1 MKLVWDTSS
10 LSHAFEDLTHA
21 IGSAVTY
28 CAGKVRC
35 DVKRFL
41 RRRFRSEHDARD
53 LLLDCDVNTCI
64 IPTDISRELMRNPQ
78 MRDELEFLVYGD
90 ETEMIR
96 RYGRRARNA
105 GRLFK
110 PRLKVKPVKDEYFMD
125 VVRVARKNGINI
137 SEQDM
142 KAVALAYQEGATLIT
157 ADRKMKELAEIL
169 GVSVIYTVGEEVRK
183 VNYPTLSERVLQATE
198 K

>member
-28 CAGKVRC
+28 CAGKARC
-35 DVKRFL
+35 DIKRFL

-53 LLLDCDVNTCI
+53 LLLNCDENVCM
-64 IPTDISRELMRNPQ
+64 IPEEIDRELMRNPQ
-78 MRDELEFLVYGD
+78 MRDELEFLIYGD

-96 RYGRRARNA
+96 RYGRRAKYA
-105 GRLFK
+105 SLLFK
-110 PRLKVKPVKDEYFMD
+110 PRLRVRRVKPEYFRD
-125 VVRVARKNGINI
+125 VVSAAKRYGINV

-142 KAVALAYQEGATLIT
+142 KAVALAYQERATLVT
-157 ADRKMKELAEIL
+157 ADRRMKELAELL
-169 GVSVIYTVGEEVRK
+169 GVPVIFTVGETGKIK
-183 VNYPTLSERVLQATE
+183 V
-198 K
+198 

>member
-21 IGSAVTY
+21 IGSAVMY

-53 LLLDCDVNTCI
+53 LLLDCDENVCI
-64 IPTDISRELMRNPQ
+64 IPEEINRELMRNPQ

-96 RYGRRARNA
+96 RYGRRARDA
-105 GRLFK
+105 RRLFES
-110 PRLKVKPVKDEYFMD
+110 RLRVKRVKPEFFRD
-125 VVRVARKNGINI
+125 VASVARRYRIRV

-142 KAVALAYQEGATLIT
+142 KAIALAYQEGATLVT
-157 ADRKMKELAEIL
+157 ADRNMKELAELFGIP
-169 GVSVIYTVGEEVRK
+169 VIYTVEEK
-183 VNYPTLSERVLQATE
+183 
-198 K
+198 

>member
-21 IGSAVTY
+21 IGSAVMY
-28 CAGKVRC
+28 CAGKIRC

-53 LLLDCDVNTCI
+53 LLLDCDDNECL
-64 IPTDISRELMRNPQ
+64 IPVEIQRELRRNPQ

-105 GRLFK
+105 ARVFK
-110 PRLKVKPVKDEYFMD
+110 PRLKVRSVRPEYFRD
-125 VVRVARKNGINI
+125 VLSVAKKHGINV

-142 KAVALAYQEGATLIT
+142 KAVALAYQEGATLVT
-157 ADRKMKELAEIL
+157 ADRKMKGLAELL
-169 GVSVIYTVGEEVRK
+169 GIPVIYTIEVT
-183 VNYPTLSERVLQATE
+183 NIF
-198 K
+198 

>member
-1 MKLVWDTSS
+1 MKFVWDTSS

-28 CAGKVRC
+28 CFGKVRC

-41 RRRFRSEHDARD
+41 RRRFRSEYDAKE
-53 LLLDCDVNTCI
+53 LLLGCDENVCI
-64 IPTDISRELMRNPQ
+64 IPEEISRELRRNPQ

-96 RYGRRARNA
+96 RYGSRARDA
-105 GRLFK
+105 RRLFK
-110 PRLKVKPVKDEYFMD
+110 PRLKVKPVKDEFFLD
-125 VVRVARKNGINI
+125 VLRVARKHGIRI

-169 GVSVIYTVGEEVRK
+169 GVPVIYTVGEEMGK
-183 VNYPTLSERVLQATE
+183 I
-198 K
+198 KI